1 MLTTSTIKDRIERH
15 DVVFITNQNYDKI
28 RERNKTTIIR
38 FHKKNSAKFATTARA
53 YTYTQVCLVNCN
65 IKIITSMTLTLSD
78 R

>member
-38 FHKKNSAKFATTARA
+38 FHKKKLSEIRDNSARIHLHAGMSC
-53 YTYTQVCLVNCN
+53 QL
-65 IKIITSMTLTLSD
+65 
-78 R
+78 